1 MGTVRLHGTIS
12 KTKVKE
18 WKKVNYTRLPNPGIQ
33 RRVQILENEDRYIE
47 EPSEVDDADF
57 DFMELNQMHDL
68 HER

>member
-1 MGTVRLHGTIS
+1 MRGTMS

-33 RRVQILENEDRYIE
+33 RRVRILEHGDRHIE
-47 EPSEVDDADF
+47 KPSDVDDAEF